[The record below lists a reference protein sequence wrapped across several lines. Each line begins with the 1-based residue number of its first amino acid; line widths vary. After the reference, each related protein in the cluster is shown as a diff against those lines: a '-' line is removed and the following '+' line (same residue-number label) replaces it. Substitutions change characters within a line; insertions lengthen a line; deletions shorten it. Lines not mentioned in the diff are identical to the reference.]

1 MNQILLF
8 LSRYELIIYVL
19 LGIVLLLYLR
29 KVLVSWKEW
38 TRAVF
43 GLEKE
48 QSQRHFNQGITA
60 LVFCLLLVSGL
71 FVVNTFVTPS
81 IPGVYALPTPTI
93 DMTQQPPT
101 ATPEVTVEGT
111 MQGIIPTITAYLSQ
125 GCIPDQIA
133 WTDPVNGDTISGT
146 IEFKGTVNIEN
157 MGYYKYEYSPLGSE
171 TWTTI
176 AAGNSRVIDS
186 PLGGAWD
193 TEPLTSGEY
202 ELRLIVT
209 DNQNN
214 PLPACTIQ
222 VFIEPME

>member
-1 MNQILLF
+1 VNQILRF
-8 LSRYELIIYVL
+8 LSQYEFIIYAL
-19 LGIVLLLYLR
+19 LGLILLMYLR

-38 TRAVF
+38 SRAVF

-48 QSQRHFNQGITA
+48 QSQRKFNQGITA
-60 LVFCLLLVSGL
+60 VVFCVLLAAGL
-71 FVVNTFVTPS
+71 FLVNTFLTPS

-93 DMTQQPPT
+93 DLTSQPPT
-101 ATPEVTVEGT
+101 STSEATVEVT

-133 WTDPVNGDTISGT
+133 WTDPMNGDTISGK
-146 IEFKGTVNIEN
+146 IELQGTVNIEN
-157 MGYYKYEYSPLGSE
+157 MGYYKYEYALLGSGN
-171 TWTTI
+171 WTTI
-176 AAGNSRVIDS
+176 AAGNSRVIDK

-193 TEPLTSGEY
+193 TEPLTPGEY

-222 VFIEPME
+222 VIIEPME